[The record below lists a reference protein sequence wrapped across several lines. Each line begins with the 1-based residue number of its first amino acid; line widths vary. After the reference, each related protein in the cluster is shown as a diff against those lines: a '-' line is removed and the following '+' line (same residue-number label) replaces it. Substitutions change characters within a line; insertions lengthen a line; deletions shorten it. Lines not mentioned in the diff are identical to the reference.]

1 MTNPTEIGLMGFS
14 EVEKIDPAQER
25 ALAGQGG
32 PLPQEWLFDG
42 DSAIESSA
50 PSPDPD
56 LEAQGV
62 VDEVVAHELA
72 LDNDRVHTV
81 NRKPVQKT
89 MAIVLALGSL
99 TGVGALLLLGLT
111 RRPQPVTE
119 APEEEAVEE
128 LVFQDDSA
136 RLRSQLA
143 LQDQRTIL
151 EDLEAQ
157 DTELVVDE
165 EPEDEV
171 VSEPEPSPARPVV
184 SSPSPRPVSQPA
196 PRPAPR
202 PTPTPSPAASAP
214 PVDPFERWSQLAQ
227 LGTAQAGERQIDS
240 AMATTPADGLAQAAT
255 EAQPTQSPFQR
266 VSIGEPTL
274 QLQSLPQSSAQPGLA
289 RPGFQ
294 ASVRPQLP
302 SPRPRSGQPRQPAA
316 PGESNPST
324 LVASTPGTQGIL
336 DWHHHRQAQPS
347 SPSPIQPELGTQV
360 QAKVVT
366 PMAWDLASGSAQS
379 PDLGAGRFVIE
390 LEQDLTDSRGRV
402 GLPQG
407 TTLVVQASTV
417 SPDHQ
422 LVQASAIAVVYP
434 AGGQTVQQ
442 TLPEGA
448 LLVQGQGA
456 QPLVAQRLNDL
467 GPNLAAEDLLVGT
480 LSALGQAG
488 AVLNQPREEFRSAA
502 SGDST
507 SSTVIRTTRDPNL
520 LGGVLEGFGST
531 ISDRIR
537 RRSEQNTQANIEA
550 NTVAVLPEGMAVTVV
565 VNSFLEIAP

>member
-1 MTNPTEIGLMGFS
+1 MSNPTEIGLMEAS

-32 PLPQEWLFDG
+32 PLPQEWLFDSEG
-42 DSAIESSA
+42 AIEPA
-50 PSPDPD
+50 PNPDPD
-56 LEAQGV
+56 LDTQGV
-62 VDEVVAHELA
+62 VDAVIAQELA
-72 LDNDRVHTV
+72 LDHDRVHTAH
-81 NRKPVQKT
+81 RKPVQKT
-89 MAIVLALGSL
+89 IAVVLVLGSV

-111 RRPQPVTE
+111 RRPQPVVE
-119 APEEEAVEE
+119 APEEESVEE

-151 EDLEAQ
+151 EELEAQ
-157 DTELVVDE
+157 DTELVVEDT
-165 EPEDEV
+165 PENEV
-171 VSEPEPSPARPVV
+171 VSEPEPSPPRPVA
-184 SSPSPRPVSQPA
+184 SSPAPRPVSQPA
-196 PRPAPR
+196 PRPAPVQ
-202 PTPTPSPAASAP
+202 PVATTQTPSTVSPP

-227 LGTAQAGERQIDS
+227 IGTAQAGLES
-240 AMATTPADGLAQAAT
+240 LEGAMARAGRSAQAAT
-255 EAQPTQSPFQR
+255 VEAQPTQSPFQR
-266 VSIGEPTL
+266 VSIGEPTA
-274 QLQSLPQSSAQPGLA
+274 QVQALPQSSAQSVQAQPALLQ
-289 RPGFQ
+289 PGFQ
-294 ASVRPQLP
+294 SSVRPQLQ
-302 SPRPRSGQPRQPAA
+302 STQSQA
-316 PGESNPST
+316 PPVDDSV

-336 DWHHHRQAQPS
+336 DWHQQRQAQPAL
-347 SPSPIQPELGTQV
+347 PPTPVQPELGTQA
-360 QAKVVT
+360 QARIIT
-366 PMAWDLASGSAQS
+366 PMAWDLASGANQS

-417 SPDHQ
+417 SPDNQ

-434 AGGQTVQQ
+434 SRGQTIQQ

-467 GPNLAAEDLLVGT
+467 GPNLAAEDLLVGS

-488 AVLNQPREEFRSAA
+488 AVLNQPREDFRSAA
-502 SGDST
+502 TGDST
-507 SSTVIRTTRDPNL
+507 SSTVIRTTRDPSL
-520 LGGVLEGFGST
+520 LGGVLEGFGQT
-531 ISDRIR
+531 IADRIQQ
-537 RRSEQNTQANIEA
+537 RSEQNTQATIEA

-565 VNSFLEIAP
+565 VNSLLDIAP